1 MKLINLFVVSVFL
14 MIGITGCGGVKNDPL
29 EISKAVIKC
38 FKKGDFV
45 GVKNFFIQ
53 KDAVGLGMFDDL
65 QEAYDKPTDRNYK
78 TVDRANNLVE
88 AEYTLSKQKIDDETA
103 LLEYDT
109 KTPGFKSSI
118 KMRLIKIDGQWY
130 LQWIN

>member
-45 GVKNFFIQ
+45 GIDKFMQ
-53 KDAVGLGMFDDL
+53 KDTTGHGIFDDL
-65 QEAYDKPTDRNYK
+65 QEAYDNPTDRNYK
-78 TVDRANNLVE
+78 AVDRAKRLVE
-88 AEYTLSKQKIDDETA
+88 AEYTLSKQKIEDETA

-109 KTPGFKSSI
+109 KAPGFKSSI

-130 LQWIN
+130 LQWIY